1 MYSAPNM
8 VNFAWHLHVP
18 RYTLAFTCI
27 AMSAI
32 YLKAEVV
39 FCNTGGGGR
48 GGGGDHLY
56 LDVRYNVKLT
66 NLYL

>member
-48 GGGGDHLY
+48 GGGGGWGIICILM
-56 LDVRYNVKLT
+56 
-66 NLYL
+66 